1 MAGIFDNFLEQLI
14 PAMGS
19 GIRQWNIG
27 TEPIRDYFNPVLGL
41 GDPERHKQ
49 LVSALTGGQTAR
61 QVLLGELGD
70 LKFQQGIDQALD
82 AAGGIASF
90 VGDIQPDILSYL
102 FQKPYPSEGEF
113 RERQGP
119 GLGQARNRRGRR
131 KKGTPPPS
139 TIPNY
144 TPGRA

>member
-27 TEPIRDYFNPVLGL
+27 TEPIRDYFDPVLGL
-41 GDPERHKQ
+41 GDPERRKQ
-49 LVSALTGGQTAR
+49 IVSALTGGQTAR

-70 LKFQQGIDQALD
+70 LKFQQGIDRSRD
-82 AAGGIASF
+82 TAGSIASF
-90 VGDIQPDILSYL
+90 VGDIQPDILDYL
-102 FQKPYPSEGEF
+102 FQKPYPTEEEWD
-113 RERQGP
+113 RRR
-119 GLGQARNRRGRR
+119 RNRRNR
-131 KKGTPPPS
+131 KKGTPPPE

-144 TPGRA
+144 DPGQA

>member
-27 TEPIRDYFNPVLGL
+27 TEPIRDYFDPVLEL
-41 GDPERHKQ
+41 GSPERRKQ
-49 LVSALTGGQTAR
+49 IVSALTGGQTAR

-70 LKFQQGIDQALD
+70 LKFQQGIDQTLD

-102 FQKPYPSEGEF
+102 FQKPYPTGEEWKRRNQPG
-113 RERQGP
+113 REREP
-119 GLGQARNRRGRR
+119 
-131 KKGTPPPS
+131 

-144 TPGRA
+144 TPGQA

>member
-27 TEPIRDYFNPVLGL
+27 TEPIRDYFDPVLGL
-41 GDPERHKQ
+41 VGDPERRKQ
-49 LVSALTGGQTAR
+49 IVSALTGGQTAR

-70 LKFQQGIDQALD
+70 LKFQQGIDQTLD

-102 FQKPYPSEGEF
+102 FQKPYPTP
-113 RERQGP
+113 REWENRR
-119 GLGQARNRRGRR
+119 RNRKEKR
-131 KKGTPPPS
+131 PP

-144 TPGRA
+144 DPGQA